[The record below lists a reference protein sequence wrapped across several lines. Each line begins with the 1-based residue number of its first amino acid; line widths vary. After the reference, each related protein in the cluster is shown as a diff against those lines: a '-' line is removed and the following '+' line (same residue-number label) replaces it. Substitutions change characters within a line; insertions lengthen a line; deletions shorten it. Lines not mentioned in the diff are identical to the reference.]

1 MEIKGDAKVANP
13 NEWVENDEIPDCL
26 KKLTKIILRAFYS
39 PEHSLGELRAMNFD
53 YSAPYFG
60 VNRPWGHGFNE
71 FLVGMMQISSTVKLP
86 LISYYSIFSDFILFS
101 I

>member
-39 PEHSLGELRAMNFD
+39 PEHSLGEITHKNIDHIVCWYL
-53 YSAPYFG
+53 YCCY
-60 VNRPWGHGFNE
+60 FNE
-71 FLVGMMQISSTVKLP
+71 FLVGMMQIWSTVKFP
-86 LISYYSIFSDFILFS
+86 LISY
-101 I
+101 

>member
-39 PEHSLGELRAMNFD
+39 PEHSLGEL
-53 YSAPYFG
+53 
-60 VNRPWGHGFNE
+60 
-71 FLVGMMQISSTVKLP
+71 K
-86 LISYYSIFSDFILFS
+86 FSERLL
-101 I
+101 